1 MKQILIILMLL
12 VSLTVSAQEH
22 LDKPEFVCGFATL
35 KGKINGFD
43 TTYFSALNEDIVG
56 HKDYSTLFVSVS
68 NPFIGERVLCSIKS
82 DGSFEVKVPM
92 VLKHQIVNIDNFL
105 LRINNDVLLTQ
116 GEEIIVNY
124 TKKWWGELT
133 PSFSGANVDINE
145 ALQQNHIKVDFVKK
159 MVVNKDDMLA
169 NFSADEFKKY
179 ILDGYKDF
187 VKHIDSLPVTNR
199 AKELLQIQLKG
210 EAGTLL
216 GYMSSYIDN
225 PRYRTNGSS
234 PKKTTEDYLNYPKIL
249 KLNDIMM
256 LYDAGFSNLI
266 DFWKIKVDAMANYKN
281 IEENRNKYM
290 IQNFGKGDNYFR
302 DFITL
307 YPIFKKL
314 ESNIEFIPDSD
325 VIILEKMS
333 NPFYAEYYKQKKKEK
348 VDSEIQRGGYFAH
361 KKNENKAESDF
372 VELIKDFKGKV
383 LFVNIWNS
391 ASIECSRAIESIGR
405 ISPIYEGKDVVFLY
419 LSESYTPDDDLN
431 MIFASETDIVKTAGS
446 FNITVS
452 NFLMDW
458 IRYQWNLYEDPSFFI
473 IGKDGL
479 IKDFHTGFKD
489 VEYYKTKIEEELKK

>member
-1 MKQILIILMLL
+1 MKRILIIITLL
-12 VSLTVSAQEH
+12 LSLTVSAQKY
-22 LDKPEFVCGFATL
+22 LDKQEFVCGFATL
-35 KGKINGFD
+35 KGKINNFD
-43 TTYFSALNEDIVG
+43 TTYFSVLNEDIDAK
-56 HKDYSTLFVSVS
+56 KDFSSLLVSSS
-68 NPFIGERVLCSIKS
+68 NPFIGDGVHCSISS

-92 VLKHQIVNIDNFL
+92 VLKHQIAHISNFL
-105 LRINNDVLLTQ
+105 LRLSDDVLLTQ
-116 GEEIIVNY
+116 GAEVIINY
-124 TKKWWGELT
+124 TQNNWGKIT
-133 PSFSGANVDINE
+133 PSFSGVNVDINE
-145 ALQQNHIKVDFVKK
+145 ALEQYPIEEDFLKK
-159 MVVNKDDMLA
+159 MVIGKYEMMA
-169 NFSADEFKKY
+169 NLSPDEFKKY
-179 ILDGYKDF
+179 VLDGYKDLA
-187 VKHIDSLPVTNR
+187 KHIDSLPVTNR
-199 AKELLQIQLKG
+199 AKEILQVQLKG
-210 EAGTLL
+210 MTGSML
-216 GYMSSYIDN
+216 GHLS
-225 PRYRTNGSS
+225 RYTYLRSNDAS
-234 PKKTTEDYLNYPKIL
+234 PTKITKDYLKYPKIL

-256 LYDAGFSNLI
+256 FCYSGFSDLI
-266 DFWKIKVDAMANYKN
+266 DFWKIKVDAMAHYTN
-281 IEENRNKYM
+281 IDENRNKCL
-290 IQNFGKGDNYFR
+290 IDNFGKGDNYFR

-314 ESNIEFIPDSD
+314 EYDIEFIPDSD